1 MATVDDLLRRMHRQA
16 AALRPDG
23 NAGQLD
29 AHLIAWG
36 SLAAN
41 ARRVLEALDPRPEG
55 HPDFYAL
62 LQSVRRGGP
71 TQAGTAADPS
81 VTALALTV
89 GALGDVVAGSPR
101 VVAAA
106 GQAQRARLQAS
117 IRAALHAA
125 ARSTVDIARAAGNE
139 RAGAIVW
146 KIAEAT
152 ELDALLPPQA
162 RVSTLERL
170 AVTRLSADTV
180 DGAVQLWVG
189 AAEPIFT
196 NYHLI
201 TGIALQDAAATLA
214 LVSRAT
220 ADTMYDAARRRV
232 IEPDA
237 SRETARLMGI
247 ASKAWREAAAWPAT
261 VQLGGR
267 AYGHHRAVRAV
278 RDALT
283 GPPLARLTLREKVH
297 ALRFAVSAAATIG
310 EMQAR
315 AVTWLVNRGGL
326 WIAHERPNLRP
337 PGVERRHV
345 KLDWETMPFDHP
357 VGILLSDRAHQARLA
372 LEDAAKAINQAVL
385 PAAAVAD
392 GAGPIA
398 LVDNRIV
405 TDRWET
411 VGSKNTGPRRPEE
424 DTQRMA
430 DHHRLGISR

>member
-23 NAGQLD
+23 NAGRLD
-29 AHLIAWG
+29 AHVIAWG

-41 ARRVLEALDPRPEG
+41 ARRVLEALDPRPEEN
-55 HPDFYAL
+55 PDFYAL
-62 LQSVRRGGP
+62 LQSLRRGGP
-71 TQAGTAADPS
+71 TQEETAADPS

-89 GALGDVVAGSPR
+89 GALGDVVASSPR
-101 VVAAA
+101 AVADA

-139 RAGAIVW
+139 RACAIVW

-170 AVTRLSADTV
+170 TVTRLSADTV

-189 AAEPIFT
+189 AAEPLFT

-214 LVSRAT
+214 LLSRTA

-232 IEPDA
+232 MDPDA

-247 ASKAWREAAAWPAT
+247 ASKAWREAAVWPST

-267 AYGHHRAVRAV
+267 AREHHRAVRAV

-297 ALRFAVSAAATIG
+297 ALRSTVSAAATIG

-326 WIAHERPNLRP
+326 WVAHERPNLRP

-357 VGILLSDRAHQARLA
+357 VGVLLSDRAHQARAA
-372 LEDAAKAINQAVL
+372 LDEAAEAINRAVL
-385 PAAAVAD
+385 PGSVNPDTAVHL
-392 GAGPIA
+392 A
-398 LVDNRIV
+398 LIDNRIM
-405 TDRWET
+405 WET
-411 VGSKNTGPRRPEE
+411 VERNTCTRRPE
-424 DTQRMA
+424 DTALGPHPHQRQ
-430 DHHRLGISR
+430 GIRR

>member
-16 AALRPDG
+16 AGLRP
-23 NAGQLD
+23 NENPAQLD
-29 AHLIAWG
+29 EHLLAWMP
-36 SLAAN
+36 LATN
-41 ARRVLEALDPRPEG
+41 ASRVLEALDPRPEE

-62 LQSVRRGGP
+62 LRSPRRGGP

-89 GALGDVVAGSPR
+89 GALGDVVASSPR
-101 VVAAA
+101 VVADA

-125 ARSTVDIARAAGNE
+125 ARSTVDIARASGNE
-139 RAGAIVW
+139 RAGVIVW

-170 AVTRLSADTV
+170 TVTRLSAGTV

-214 LVSRAT
+214 LLSRTT
-220 ADTMYDAARRRV
+220 ADTMHDAARRRI

-247 ASKAWREAAAWPAT
+247 ASKAWREAAAWPST
-261 VQLGGR
+261 LQLGGR
-267 AYGHHRAVRAV
+267 AYEHHKAVRAV

-283 GPPLARLTLREKVH
+283 GPPLARLTLRGRVH
-297 ALRFAVSAAATIG
+297 ALRSAISAAATIG

-326 WIAHERPNLRP
+326 WVAHERPNLRP

-345 KLDWETMPFDHP
+345 KLDWETMAFDHP
-357 VGILLSDRAHQARLA
+357 AGVLLSERANQARLA

-385 PAAAVAD
+385 PAASVAG

-405 TDRWET
+405 ADGWES
-411 VGSKNTGPRRPEE
+411 VGSNVRTRRPEE
-424 DTQRMA
+424 DTPRMA
-430 DHHRLGISR
+430 GHHRLGISR

>member
-41 ARRVLEALDPRPEG
+41 ARRVLEALDPRPEE

-62 LQSVRRGGP
+62 LQSLRRGGS

-89 GALGDVVAGSPR
+89 GAMGDVVASSPS
-101 VVAAA
+101 VVADA

-146 KIAEAT
+146 KVAEAT

-170 AVTRLSADTV
+170 TVTRLSADTV
-180 DGAVQLWVG
+180 DGAVHLWVS

-214 LVSRAT
+214 LLSRTT
-220 ADTMYDAARRRV
+220 ADTMHDAARRRI
-232 IEPDA
+232 IEPDG
-237 SRETARLMGI
+237 SRETARLMSI
-247 ASKAWREAAAWPAT
+247 ASKAWREAATWPST

-267 AYGHHRAVRAV
+267 AYEHHQTVRAV

-297 ALRFAVSAAATIG
+297 ALRSAVSAAATIG

-326 WIAHERPNLRP
+326 WVAHERPNLRP
-337 PGVERRHV
+337 PGVERRYV

-357 VGILLSDRAHQARLA
+357 VGVLLSDRAHQAREA
-372 LEDAAKAINQAVL
+372 LDEAAEAINRAVL
-385 PAAAVAD
+385 PGSVDPNAA
-392 GAGPIA
+392 GHLA

-405 TDRWET
+405 WEA
-411 VGSKNTGPRRPEE
+411 VERNTCVRRPE
-424 DTQRMA
+424 DTALRTKSHQRQ
-430 DHHRLGISR
+430 GIPR

>member
-29 AHLIAWG
+29 AHLIAWA

-41 ARRVLEALDPRPEG
+41 TRRVLEALDPRPEE

-62 LQSVRRGGP
+62 LQSLRRGGP
-71 TQAGTAADPS
+71 TQAGTTADPS

-89 GALGDVVAGSPR
+89 GALGDVVARFPR
-101 VVAAA
+101 VVADA

-117 IRAALHAA
+117 IRAALYAA

-162 RVSTLERL
+162 RVSTLERVT
-170 AVTRLSADTV
+170 VTRLSADTV
-180 DGAVQLWVG
+180 DGAVRLWVG
-189 AAEPIFT
+189 AAGPIFT

-201 TGIALQDAAATLA
+201 TGVALQDAAATLA
-214 LVSRAT
+214 LLCRIT
-220 ADTMYDAARRRV
+220 ADTMHDAARRRV

-247 ASKAWREAAAWPAT
+247 ASKAWREAAAWPST

-267 AYGHHRAVRAV
+267 AYEHHRAVRAV

-297 ALRFAVSAAATIG
+297 ALRSAVSAAATIG

-326 WIAHERPNLRP
+326 WVARERPNLRP

-357 VGILLSDRAHQARLA
+357 AGILLNERAYRARAALDKAAEAIDRAVLPGSDDPDAAGHLA
-372 LEDAAKAINQAVL
+372 LVGNRIVWEAVERNACSRKPEDAAL
-385 PAAAVAD
+385 
-392 GAGPIA
+392 GANPLQRHGI
-398 LVDNRIV
+398 
-405 TDRWET
+405 
-411 VGSKNTGPRRPEE
+411 PR
-424 DTQRMA
+424 
-430 DHHRLGISR
+430 

>member
-23 NAGQLD
+23 NAGRLD

-41 ARRVLEALDPRPEG
+41 ARRVLEALDPRPEE

-62 LQSVRRGGP
+62 LQSLRRGGS

-89 GALGDVVAGSPR
+89 GAMGDVVASSPR
-101 VVAAA
+101 VVADA

-125 ARSTVDIARAAGNE
+125 AQSTVDIARAAGNE

-146 KIAEAT
+146 EIAEAT

-170 AVTRLSADTV
+170 TVTRLSVDTV

-201 TGIALQDAAATLA
+201 TGVALQDAAATLA
-214 LVSRAT
+214 LLSRTT
-220 ADTMYDAARRRV
+220 ADTIYDAARRRI
-232 IEPDA
+232 IESDG
-237 SRETARLMGI
+237 SRETAHLMGI
-247 ASKAWREAAAWPAT
+247 ASKAWREAAAWPST

-267 AYGHHRAVRAV
+267 AYEHHRAVRAV

-283 GPPLARLTLREKVH
+283 GPPLARLTLRERVH
-297 ALRFAVSAAATIG
+297 ALRSAVSAAATVG

-326 WIAHERPNLRP
+326 WVAHERPNLRP

-357 VGILLSDRAHQARLA
+357 AGVLLSDRAHRARAA
-372 LEDAAKAINQAVL
+372 LDEAAEAINRAVL
-385 PAAAVAD
+385 PGSVD
-392 GAGPIA
+392 RDTAGRLA

-405 TDRWET
+405 WEA
-411 VGSKNTGPRRPEE
+411 VERNPCVRRPE
-424 DTQRMA
+424 DAALGTNSRQR
-430 DHHRLGISR
+430 HGIPR